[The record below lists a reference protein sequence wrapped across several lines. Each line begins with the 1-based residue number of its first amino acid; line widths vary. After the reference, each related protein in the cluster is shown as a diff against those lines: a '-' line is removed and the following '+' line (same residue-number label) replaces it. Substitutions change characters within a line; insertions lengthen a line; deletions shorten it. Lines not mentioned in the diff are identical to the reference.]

1 MSLTRPLL
9 AAALAA
15 LLLPMSARA
24 AEEDAG
30 AYLAARSA
38 VIASDYRDAS
48 SWFTRALL
56 ADPDNPQL
64 LDGAL
69 VGRMSLGDFDGAKTI
84 AQRIVTLGGKSPAA
98 NITLAADQA
107 KRAAFDD
114 FLADQAAGRAINPA
128 VDMLSVAWAQVG
140 AGSMSEALEGFDKV
154 TATTGLEAFG
164 RYHKALALASVGD
177 FEGADEL
184 MSGGL
189 RMMRRGVIAHAQI
202 LSQLERAEDAIAL
215 LDKEFGTD
223 QDPMIDIL
231 RNRLRAG
238 ETLPFDVVRNATD
251 GIAEVYFTVA
261 TALNGEASNAY
272 TLVYARTATF
282 LRPDHLDSILLTAGL
297 LIQQGQP
304 DLAIEAY
311 GLVPEDHPA
320 FYAAEIG
327 RAEALASADR
337 NDESIAVLTALT
349 ETNGDLMMVHLSLG
363 DLLRKEER
371 FDEASQAYDK
381 ALERVGTVNP
391 AHWVVFYSRG
401 IANEREKRWEKADA
415 DFRKALELNPDQ
427 PLVLNYLGYSL
438 VERGEKLDEALG
450 MIQRAVA
457 AQPDSG
463 YIVDSLAWAL
473 FTLGRYSEA
482 LDPMERASILEPVD
496 PIVTDHLGDVYWA
509 VGRKLEAEFQWHR
522 ALSFDPE
529 EEQATRIRRKLEIGL
544 DAMLAE
550 EGALPLDQ
558 RRAAFDT
565 AETERVPEDGAVTDD
580 N

>member
-15 LLLPMSARA
+15 LLLPLPSRA

-56 ADPDNPQL
+56 ADPNNPQL

-69 VGRMSLGDFDGAKTI
+69 VGRMSLGDFDGAKAI

-107 KRAAFDD
+107 KRGAFDE

-128 VDMLSVAWAQVG
+128 VDMLSLAWAQIG
-140 AGSMSEALEGFDKV
+140 AGSMSEALEGFDKI

-189 RMMRRGVIAHAQI
+189 RVMRRGVIAHAQI
-202 LSQLERAEDAIAL
+202 LSQLERNDDAIAL
-215 LDKEFGTD
+215 LDKEFGTE
-223 QDPMIDIL
+223 QDPMIDVL
-231 RNRLRAG
+231 RNQLRAG
-238 ETLPFDVVRNATD
+238 ETLAFDVVRNATD

-297 LIQQGQP
+297 LIQQEQT

-311 GLVPEDHPA
+311 GLVPKDHPA

-327 RAEALASADR
+327 RAEALAAADR
-337 NDESIAVLTALT
+337 NDEAIAVLTALT

-363 DLLRKEER
+363 DLLRKAER
-371 FDEASQAYDK
+371 FDEASQAYDR
-381 ALERVGTVNP
+381 ALDRVGTVSD

-401 IANEREKRWEKADA
+401 IAHEREKRWEKADA

-473 FTLGRYSEA
+473 FTLGRYSES

-509 VGRKLEAEFQWHR
+509 VGRKVEAEFQWHR

-544 DAMLAE
+544 DAVLAE

-565 AETERVPEDGAVTDD
+565 AETDTAPEDGAVTDGD
-580 N
+580 

>member
-15 LLLPMSARA
+15 LLLPLPSRA

-56 ADPDNPQL
+56 TDPNNPQL

-69 VGRMSLGDFDGAKTI
+69 VGRMSLGDFDGAKAI

-107 KRAAFDD
+107 KRGAFDE

-128 VDMLSVAWAQVG
+128 VDMLSLAWAQIG
-140 AGSMSEALEGFDKV
+140 AGSMSEALEGFDKI
-154 TATTGLEAFG
+154 TTTTGLEAFG

-189 RMMRRGVIAHAQI
+189 RVMRRGVIAHAQI
-202 LSQLERAEDAIAL
+202 LSQLERNDDAIAL
-215 LDKEFGTD
+215 LDKEFGTE
-223 QDPMIDIL
+223 QDPMIDVL
-231 RNRLRAG
+231 RNQLRAG
-238 ETLPFDVVRNATD
+238 ETLAFDVVRNATD

-297 LIQQGQP
+297 LIQQEQT

-311 GLVPEDHPA
+311 GLVPKDHPA

-327 RAEALASADR
+327 RAEALAAADR
-337 NDESIAVLTALT
+337 NDEAIAVLTALT

-363 DLLRKEER
+363 DLLRKAER
-371 FDEASQAYDK
+371 FDEASQAYDR
-381 ALERVGTVNP
+381 ALDRVGTVSE

-401 IANEREKRWEKADA
+401 IAHEREKRWEKADA

-473 FTLGRYSEA
+473 FTLGRYSES

-509 VGRKLEAEFQWHR
+509 VGRKVEAEFQWHR

-544 DAMLAE
+544 DAVLAE

-565 AETERVPEDGAVTDD
+565 AETDTAPEDGAVTDG

>member
-15 LLLPMSARA
+15 LLLPLPSRA

-56 ADPDNPQL
+56 ADPNNPQL

-69 VGRMSLGDFDGAKTI
+69 VGRMSLGDFDGAKAI

-107 KRAAFDD
+107 KRGAFDE

-128 VDMLSVAWAQVG
+128 VDMLSLAWAQIG
-140 AGSMSEALEGFDKV
+140 AGSMSEALEGFDKI

-189 RMMRRGVIAHAQI
+189 RVMRRGVIAHAQI
-202 LSQLERAEDAIAL
+202 LSQLERNDDAIAL
-215 LDKEFGTD
+215 LDKEFGTE
-223 QDPMIDIL
+223 QDPMIDVL
-231 RNRLRAG
+231 RNQLRAG
-238 ETLPFDVVRNATD
+238 ETLAFDVVRNATD

-297 LIQQGQP
+297 LIQQEQT

-311 GLVPEDHPA
+311 GLVPKDHPA

-327 RAEALASADR
+327 RAEALAAADR
-337 NDESIAVLTALT
+337 NDEAIAVLTSLT

-363 DLLRKEER
+363 DLLRKAER
-371 FDEASQAYDK
+371 FDEASQAYDR
-381 ALERVGTVNP
+381 ALDRVGTVSD

-401 IANEREKRWEKADA
+401 IAHEREKRWEKADA

-473 FTLGRYSEA
+473 FTLGRYSES

-509 VGRKLEAEFQWHR
+509 VGRKVEAEFQWHR

-544 DAMLAE
+544 DAVLAE

-565 AETERVPEDGAVTDD
+565 AETDTAPEDGAVTDGD
-580 N
+580 

>member
-15 LLLPMSARA
+15 LLLPLPSRA

-56 ADPDNPQL
+56 ADPNNPQL

-69 VGRMSLGDFDGAKTI
+69 VGRMSLGDFDGAKAI

-107 KRAAFDD
+107 KRGAFDE

-128 VDMLSVAWAQVG
+128 VDMLSLAWAQIG
-140 AGSMSEALEGFDKV
+140 AGSMSEALEGFDKI

-177 FEGADEL
+177 FEGADQL

-189 RMMRRGVIAHAQI
+189 RVMRRGVIAHAQI
-202 LSQLERAEDAIAL
+202 LSQLERNDDAIAL
-215 LDKEFGTD
+215 LDKEFGTE
-223 QDPMIDIL
+223 QDPMIDVL
-231 RNRLRAG
+231 RNQLRAG
-238 ETLPFDVVRNATD
+238 ETLAFDVVRNATD

-297 LIQQGQP
+297 LIQQEQT

-311 GLVPEDHPA
+311 GLVPKDHPA

-327 RAEALASADR
+327 RAEALAAADR
-337 NDESIAVLTALT
+337 NDEAIAVLTALS

-363 DLLRKEER
+363 DLLRKAER
-371 FDEASQAYDK
+371 FDEASQAYDR
-381 ALERVGTVNP
+381 ALDRVGTVSE

-401 IANEREKRWEKADA
+401 IAHEREKRWEKADA

-473 FTLGRYSEA
+473 FTLGRYSES

-544 DAMLAE
+544 DAVLAE
-550 EGALPLDQ
+550 EGELPLDQ

-565 AETERVPEDGAVTDD
+565 AETDKVPEDGADTDG

>member
-1 MSLTRPLL
+1 LSLTRPLL

-15 LLLPMSARA
+15 LLLPLPSRA

-56 ADPDNPQL
+56 TDPNNPQL

-69 VGRMSLGDFDGAKTI
+69 VGRMSLGDFDGAKAI

-107 KRAAFDD
+107 KRGAFDE

-128 VDMLSVAWAQVG
+128 VDMLSLAWAQIG
-140 AGSMSEALEGFDKV
+140 AGSMSEALEGFDKI

-189 RMMRRGVIAHAQI
+189 RVMRRGVIAHAQI
-202 LSQLERAEDAIAL
+202 LSQLERNDDAIAL
-215 LDKEFGTD
+215 LDKEFGTE
-223 QDPMIDIL
+223 QDPMIDVL
-231 RNRLRAG
+231 RNQLRAG
-238 ETLPFDVVRNATD
+238 ETLAFDVVRNATD

-297 LIQQGQP
+297 LIQQEQT

-311 GLVPEDHPA
+311 GLVPKDHPA

-327 RAEALASADR
+327 RAEALAAADR
-337 NDESIAVLTALT
+337 NDEAIAVLTALT

-363 DLLRKEER
+363 DLLRKAER
-371 FDEASQAYDK
+371 FDEASQAYDR
-381 ALERVGTVNP
+381 ALDRVGTVSD

-401 IANEREKRWEKADA
+401 IAHEREKRWEKADA

-473 FTLGRYSEA
+473 FTLGRYSES

-509 VGRKLEAEFQWHR
+509 VGRKVEAEFQWHR

-544 DAMLAE
+544 DAVLAE

-565 AETERVPEDGAVTDD
+565 AETDTAPEDGAVTDGD
-580 N
+580 

>member
-15 LLLPMSARA
+15 LLLPLPSRA

-56 ADPDNPQL
+56 ADPNNPQL

-69 VGRMSLGDFDGAKTI
+69 VGRMSLGDFDGAKAI

-107 KRAAFDD
+107 KRGAFDE

-128 VDMLSVAWAQVG
+128 VDMLSLAWAQIG
-140 AGSMSEALEGFDKV
+140 AGSMSEALEGFDKI

-189 RMMRRGVIAHAQI
+189 RVMRRGVIAHAQI
-202 LSQLERAEDAIAL
+202 LSQLERNDDAIAL
-215 LDKEFGTD
+215 LDKEFGTE
-223 QDPMIDIL
+223 QDPMIDVL
-231 RNRLRAG
+231 RNQLRAG
-238 ETLPFDVVRNATD
+238 ETLAFDVVRNATD

-297 LIQQGQP
+297 LIQQEQT

-311 GLVPEDHPA
+311 GLVPKDHPA

-327 RAEALASADR
+327 RAEALAAADR
-337 NDESIAVLTALT
+337 NDEAIAVLTALT

-363 DLLRKEER
+363 DLLRKAER
-371 FDEASQAYDK
+371 FDEASQAYDR
-381 ALERVGTVNP
+381 ALDRVGTVSE

-401 IANEREKRWEKADA
+401 IAHEREKRWEKADA

-473 FTLGRYSEA
+473 FTLGRYSES

-509 VGRKLEAEFQWHR
+509 VGRKVEAEFQWHR

-544 DAMLAE
+544 DAVLAE

-565 AETERVPEDGAVTDD
+565 AETDTAPEDGAVTDG

>member
-15 LLLPMSARA
+15 LLLPMPARA

-56 ADPDNPQL
+56 ADPSNPQL

-128 VDMLSVAWAQVG
+128 VDMLSLAWAQVG
-140 AGSMSEALEGFDKV
+140 AGSMSEALEGFDKI
-154 TATTGLEAFG
+154 TAFG

-177 FEGADEL
+177 FEGADAL

-189 RMMRRGVIAHAQI
+189 RVMRRGVIAHAQI
-202 LSQLERAEDAIAL
+202 LSQLERNDDAIAL
-215 LDKEFGTD
+215 LDKEFGTE
-223 QDPMIDIL
+223 QDPMIDVL
-231 RNRLRAG
+231 RDRLRAG

-311 GLVPEDHPA
+311 GLVAKDHPA

-337 NDESIAVLTALT
+337 NDEAIAVLTALT

-371 FDEASQAYDK
+371 FDEASKAYDQ
-381 ALERVGTVNP
+381 ALERVGTINP

-401 IANEREKRWEKADA
+401 ITNEREKRWEKADA

-482 LDPMERASILEPVD
+482 LNPMERASILEPVD

-544 DAMLAE
+544 DAVLAE

-565 AETERVPEDGAVTDD
+565 AETDKVPEDGADTDGD
-580 N
+580 